1 MGVDPMN
8 TKPNRLLPLLAAL
21 LALGGCATQTAY
33 HSYTGEE
40 PEKNAKDDE
49 YVYYQVTGSHIIKRV
64 KKADVLAG
72 RVPKDS
78 TLVIMTPEEFAQLIR
93 PGRRG

>member
-1 MGVDPMN
+1 MN
-8 TKPNRLLPLLAAL
+8 TKPNRLLPLLAAA
-21 LALGGCATQTAY
+21 LALGGCAAQTTY
-33 HSYTGEE
+33 YSYTGEE

-64 KKADVLAG
+64 KKADVLSG

>member
-1 MGVDPMN
+1 MT
-8 TKPNRLLPLLAAL
+8 TKPKNPIWLALLTVAL
-21 LALGGCATQTAY
+21 LAGCTTSQT
-33 HSYTGEE
+33 HFSYTGEDT
-40 PEKNAKDDE
+40 EKKAQDE
-49 YVYYQVTGSHIIKRV
+49 EWVYYRVTGSHIIKRV
-64 KKADVLAG
+64 KKADVLSG